1 MSIIRSELQVRSRAT
16 LGWVVGVVLLVV
28 MIIAFYPA
36 VRNLSSLDAIYA
48 GLPKALQGLLGG
60 SDLVSPTGYLRTQLF
75 AFFLPVVLL
84 IFGMGRGAATLAGEE
99 EDRTLDLLL
108 AQPISRVSLYV
119 TKSIT
124 LVIWMAMMTAATF
137 LPLAAGNSISGLN
150 VPIMDLLATSL
161 QMGLMC
167 TAAYIAF
174 GLSEVI
180 TWLGPVRPFTLWRW
194 YLGNDPLT
202 AGFEPLAIAVSC
214 AICVAVTAI
223 GAWAFSRRDLHA

>member
-167 TAAYIAF
+167 TAAALACQAVASAT
-174 GLSEVI
+174 GRRVI
-180 TWLGPVRPFTLWRW
+180 G
-194 YLGNDPLT
+194 
-202 AGFEPLAIAVSC
+202 
-214 AICVAVTAI
+214 I
-223 GAWAFSRRDLHA
+223 GAVGYYLFLS